1 MPNASF
7 WEDLGISASS
17 PVKKKKKNLLHICQP
32 CGCATSRMLTYYAL
46 RTYIWMSNL
55 SIVTELWFLFQIDK
69 ENNVWIT
76 DVAMHQVFKFGPYG
90 GPTKE
95 PLIALGEKFVPGSD
109 DLHYCKPTSVAVMS
123 DARTFFVS
131 DGYCNQRVI
140 KYAHTVNTEGYHRCV
155 TNFLTLKET
164 VSTY

>member
-1 MPNASF
+1 M
-7 WEDLGISASS
+7 
-17 PVKKKKKNLLHICQP
+17 
-32 CGCATSRMLTYYAL
+32 
-46 RTYIWMSNL
+46 
-55 SIVTELWFLFQIDK
+55 
-69 ENNVWIT
+69 
-76 DVAMHQVFKFGPYG
+76 AMHQVFKFGPYG

-140 KYAHTVNTEGYHRCV
+140 KMKISLLIEPCVGTVEVLVLSNHRIYRR
-155 TNFLTLKET
+155 TLQKQK
-164 VSTY
+164 

>member
-1 MPNASF
+1 MNRKYH
-7 WEDLGISASS
+7 WDLI
-17 PVKKKKKNLLHICQP
+17 
-32 CGCATSRMLTYYAL
+32 
-46 RTYIWMSNL
+46 
-55 SIVTELWFLFQIDK
+55 FFQIDK

-155 TNFLTLKET
+155 TKVLTLKET
-164 VSTY
+164 VST

>member
-1 MPNASF
+1 MIFNF
-7 WEDLGISASS
+7 
-17 PVKKKKKNLLHICQP
+17 
-32 CGCATSRMLTYYAL
+32 
-46 RTYIWMSNL
+46 
-55 SIVTELWFLFQIDK
+55 FFFQIDK

-140 KYAHTVNTEGYHRCV
+140 KYAHTVNTEGYHRCETSV
-155 TNFLTLKET
+155 LVLKNGPNQK
-164 VSTY
+164 S